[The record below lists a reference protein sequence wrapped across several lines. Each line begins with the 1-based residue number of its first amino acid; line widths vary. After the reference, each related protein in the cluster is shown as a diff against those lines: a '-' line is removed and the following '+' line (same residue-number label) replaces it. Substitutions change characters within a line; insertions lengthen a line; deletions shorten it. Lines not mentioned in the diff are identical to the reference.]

1 MFKWLSNA
9 GKRWNKAN
17 KDFERRA
24 TKWRCNDGFHSCWGR
39 CIPKDQKC
47 GSKQAAGMAA
57 RTVGTSMLMS
67 AATKPLG
74 HAGAVIGPEAA
85 RMMEQRKT
93 RIRHDKKRRKSK
105 KTRKAYKQYD

>member
-1 MFKWLSNA
+1 MFKWLSDA
-9 GKRWNKAN
+9 GKRWNKSN
-17 KDFERRA
+17 RDFERRA

-47 GSKQAAGMAA
+47 GNRQAVGAA
-57 RTVGTSMLMS
+57 AKSVATGVLTS

-74 HAGAVIGPEAA
+74 HASAAVGPEIVGA
-85 RMMEQRKT
+85 MERRKT